1 MSKAMLINVTH
12 PEEGRVAIVD
22 NGVLDGFEI
31 DTVQRGQIKG
41 NIYKA
46 TVRNVNPALQ
56 ACFVEFGGLR
66 DGFLPLDEVN
76 FQVLPQRSQKGKSK
90 GKGHRIED
98 HLAPGM
104 EVIVQ
109 VVKDKFANK
118 PPTLSTFISLPG
130 RFLVLT
136 PDSDAGGISRKIEDS
151 QQRDRLKR
159 ILSELKAPEGA
170 GIIVRTAGI
179 DQTKTELSRDLRY
192 LVRLWQ
198 NIQRAAKKHKAPA
211 LLYQERDLALRTIR
225 DYLTSDIGQ
234 IWIDNE
240 DVFERATKWFKAV
253 MPTKTKL
260 LKLYDGAGPLF
271 SKYNL
276 EDQIEQ
282 IFKRKVPLSSGGA
295 IVIDSTEA
303 LTAIDV
309 NSGKYKKGG
318 SLEDTAL
325 QTNLE
330 AAAEICRQL
339 RLRDLGGIVVIDF
352 IDMRSRKN
360 MRSVEKIVR
369 DALRGDKAKHDVT
382 SISKLGLMEISR
394 QRLKSTKAA
403 SAYVDCE
410 VCGGDGA
417 VRAVESAALVA
428 LRKIHTV
435 VAKGSLEAVQV
446 VLPHDV
452 AIHLLN
458 TKREEIQQ
466 LEDRHK
472 CHILVTVRDDL
483 KRDGLEIVESKRG
496 APPAA
501 ERPAEKD
508 TRKAEGNDKRRRRKT
523 KAAPARATSPAVT
536 DDDLLEEGALDEDQ
550 EDGSP
555 AKSKRRRRK
564 PRSRKAAGKAA
575 AAGKEPAEEE
585 GAEDEAA
592 DVGGESGTTKKRRR
606 RRRGGRGRRSRP
618 REGEAGADENG
629 ASPDEG
635 AGEGAPEQVEVLV
648 PGHSGEEPYLPP
660 SIAAQASEA
669 EHADDKGSWWERFR
683 RVLRS
688 SGTGHAPEE

>member
-46 TVRNVNPALQ
+46 TVRNVNQALQ
-56 ACFVEFGGLR
+56 ASFVDFGGVR

-76 FQVLPQRSQKGKSK
+76 FQLLPQRGKGK
-90 GKGHRIED
+90 GRGHRIEE
-98 HLAPGM
+98 HLSNGT
-104 EVIVQ
+104 EVLVQ
-109 VVKDKFANK
+109 VVKDPFASK

-130 RFLVLT
+130 RFMVLT
-136 PDSDAGGISRKIEDS
+136 PDSEAGGISRKIES
-151 QQRDRLKR
+151 STQRDRLKK

-170 GIIVRTAGI
+170 GIIIRTAGI
-179 DQTKTELSRDLRY
+179 DQTKTELARDLRY
-192 LVRLWQ
+192 LSRLWQ
-198 NIQRAAKKHKAPA
+198 NIHRAAKSLKAPA
-211 LLYQERDLALRTIR
+211 LLYQERDLAIRTIR
-225 DYLTSDIGQ
+225 DYLTSDIDQ

-240 DVFERATKWFKAV
+240 EVFERATKWFKAV

-282 IFKRKVPLSSGGA
+282 IFKRKVPLVSGGA

-309 NSGKYKKGG
+309 NSGKFRKAGN
-318 SLEDTAL
+318 LEDTAT

-330 AAAEICRQL
+330 AATEICRQL
-339 RLRDLGGIVVIDF
+339 RLRDLGGIIVIDF

-360 MRSVEKIVR
+360 MRSVEKVVR
-369 DALRGDKAKHDVT
+369 DAMKRDKAKHDIT

-394 QRLKSTKAA
+394 QRIKSTKSA
-403 SAYVDCE
+403 SAYVECE
-410 VCGGDGA
+410 TCLGDGV

-428 LRKIHTV
+428 LRKAHTT
-435 VAKGSLEAVQV
+435 VASGNMEALQI

-466 LEDRHK
+466 IEARNQ
-472 CHILVTVRDDL
+472 CHILVTVRDGL
-483 KRDGLEIVESKRG
+483 KRDQLEIVEARKGETLDLSTKEPARPSEESKRRG
-496 APPAA
+496 RKAGRKPTRSAA
-501 ERPAEKD
+501 EA
-508 TRKAEGNDKRRRRKT
+508 KT
-523 KAAPARATSPAVT
+523 EPAVT
-536 DDDLLEEGALDEDQ
+536 DELLEKEILAEEKAERGQ
-550 EDGSP
+550 
-555 AKSKRRRRK
+555 KSRRRK
-564 PRSRKAAGKAA
+564 STARKAQGQDTAA
-575 AAGKEPAEEE
+575 
-585 GAEDEAA
+585 DEAVDDSDDEA
-592 DVGGESGTTKKRRR
+592 RDGSETSGDGPTRKRRR
-606 RRRGGRGRRSRP
+606 RRRGGRSRRGRT
-618 REGEAGADENG
+618 REGEAA
-629 ASPDEG
+629 AAEG
-635 AGEGAPEQVEVLV
+635 TPTEGDPSAVEVLV
-648 PGHSGEEPYLPP
+648 PAASGEELYLPP
-660 SIAAQASEA
+660 SLEAQARETPEPGDEKS
-669 EHADDKGSWWERFR
+669 GSWWERFR

-688 SGTGHAPEE
+688 SGSGPSAED